1 MEELRRQ
8 VRQARWWLGA
18 QRFVGLVGWCWFAAL
33 LVAFAGI
40 LVDKFWPLG
49 IEAWAWG
56 VGALGG
62 GLLAA
67 LAWTV
72 IRRHSTLEAAIE
84 LDRRFGL
91 RERVSSTLAL
101 SPEERETEIG
111 QALIAD
117 AVRRVERIDVRERF
131 RVSLGRQM
139 LLPLV
144 PGLLAVL
151 VAILVQPAVVDN
163 PADAS
168 TDPAA
173 VKKQIEQSGQSLRRK
188 LEEQRKRAQQKGLK
202 DAQQLLHRL
211 EDETKDLG
219 TKEGDRKQAMIKLN
233 DLAQQLEKR
242 QKQLGGAERIQKQL
256 NQMKDLGKGPADKFL
271 NALAQGDMK
280 KALNEL
286 EKLKGDL
293 ANDRLNPQ
301 EREELAKQLDQM
313 REKLQNMVDAQRKAE
328 EDLQKRIDQARRA
341 GQKEEA
347 EKLQDKLDQLRQQAP
362 QMNRLQQLADKLGRC
377 AQCARDGK
385 KAAEAGEMLGELEK
399 DLKGLQQQLQEFE
412 MLDDAKN
419 QLDQARA
426 QMECKQCGGTGC
438 NACQIPGDGLGAGRG
453 FGERPEAKDDVDFY
467 DTRAVVKVGRGKAT
481 MAGEVDGP
489 NVKGNFQQKLNEQFQ
504 SARQESADPLTN
516 ERIPRKQRQHA
527 QEYFDHLREGR

>member
-1 MEELRRQ
+1 MEELRKQ
-8 VRQARWWLGA
+8 VRQVRWWLGA
-18 QRFVGLVGWCWFAAL
+18 QRFVEVLGWCWFVAL
-33 LVAFAGI
+33 LLALALI

-49 IEAWAWG
+49 IEAWVWG
-56 VGALGG
+56 VGALGA

-67 LAWTV
+67 LVWTV
-72 IRRHSTLEAAIE
+72 VRRHSALEAAIE
-84 LDRRFGL
+84 LDQRFGL

-117 AVRRVERIDVRERF
+117 AVRRVERIDVSERF

-139 LLPLV
+139 LWPLA
-144 PGLLAVL
+144 PGLVAVL
-151 VAILVQPAVVDN
+151 VAILIHPAVVNN

-168 TDPAA
+168 TDTAA
-173 VKKQIEQSGQSLRRK
+173 AKKQVEQSSESLRRK
-188 LEEQRKRAQQKGLK
+188 LEEQRRRAQQEGLK

-211 EDETKDLG
+211 EEETRELA

-242 QKQLGGAERIQKQL
+242 QKELGGAERVQKQL
-256 NQMKDLGKGPADKFL
+256 NQMKDIGKGPADKFL
-271 NALAQGDMK
+271 KALAQGDMK
-280 KALNEL
+280 KAVKEL
-286 EKLKGDL
+286 ENLKDNL

-301 EREELAKQLDQM
+301 EREELAQQLKQMQ
-313 REKLQNMVDAQRKAE
+313 EKLQKMVDAQRQAE
-328 EDLQKRIDQARRA
+328 EDLQKRLDQARQA

-347 EKLQDKLDQLRQQAP
+347 QKLQEQLDQLRQQAP

-399 DLKGLQQQLQEFE
+399 DLEGLQQQLQEFE

-419 QLDQARA
+419 ELAQARA
-426 QMECKQCGGTGC
+426 QMECQQCGGAGC
-438 NACQIPGDGLGAGRG
+438 GACEMGDGLGAGRG
-453 FGERPEAKDDVDFY
+453 IGERPEAKDDVDFY
-467 DTRAVVKVGRGKAT
+467 NTRAAVKVGRGAAT
-481 MAGEVDGP
+481 RAGEVEGP

-516 ERIPRKQRQHA
+516 ERIPRKQRQHTK
-527 QEYFDHLREGR
+527 EYFDHLREGK